1 MVPKL
6 TKIEEKLNYNCPLWF
21 YQKSLTD
28 PPEGGPHKIHG
39 KDKVGH
45 TT

>member
-6 TKIEEKLNYNCPLWF
+6 TKIEEKLNYNRPLWF

-28 PPEGGPHKIHG
+28 PPEGGPYKIHG